1 MSQVDRHIRFKAL
14 AFSTLAVSLLP
25 VLIAATVADP
35 VQLAGAYFGWA
46 VALYLLAAA
55 GTLVAALTF
64 GRGEPMRSAWLLLSA
79 SYLVLLPALLR
90 MGPKAAGLYAAAQRV
105 SWVLPS
111 AMAVTSLFLLARAWR
126 ATGLDGTS
134 RATRVATRLLAL
146 LAAVVLA
153 GPDLVERLPA
163 ALGGDVMAAGDVV
176 TDLLDG
182 SLFVVAAPVLHAAL
196 LLKGGLMA
204 WPWALL
210 TASLAAWL
218 GYDAIGLYGAAAG
231 LDPRALRVVEEVMR
245 TMATAFV
252 FSAGVAQR
260 WVMTD
265 EVRVAPTAA
274 APWPARPRTP

>member
-1 MSQVDRHIRFKAL
+1 MSQVDRHFRFKAL

-25 VLIAATVADP
+25 VPFAASIADP

-46 VALYLLAAA
+46 AALYLLAAG

-64 GRGEPMRSAWLLLSA
+64 GRDEPMRLAWALLSA

-90 MGPKAAGLYAAAQRV
+90 IGPKAAGLYQAAQRA
-105 SWVLPS
+105 SWVLPIANMISS

-134 RATRVATRLLAL
+134 RAARVATRLLAL

-231 LDPRALRVVEEVMR
+231 LDPRALRVVEEVLR
-245 TMATAFV
+245 TLGTAFV

-265 EVRVAPTAA
+265 EVRSRA
-274 APWPARPRTP
+274 